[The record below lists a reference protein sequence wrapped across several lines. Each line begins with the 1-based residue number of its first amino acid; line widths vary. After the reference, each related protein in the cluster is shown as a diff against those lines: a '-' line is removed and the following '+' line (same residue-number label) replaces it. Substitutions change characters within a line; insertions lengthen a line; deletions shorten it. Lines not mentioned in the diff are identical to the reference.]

1 MSIEMDTVRLLG
13 AAQLLVFSASMLS
26 ERLLISV
33 TKSGNISGILVSIS
47 KKTAR
52 MRISNLVA
60 LVNSAAI
67 VVLAVL
73 FYVVFKDQYKI
84 IALMALSFFLV
95 EAISLAIS
103 KIGAYA
109 LVPLSREF
117 IEAGTPE
124 VSNYQTLGRFL
135 YNGIDRQGYDIH
147 MLFFCLGGILWYYL
161 LFITRYIPPALSLW
175 GLISV
180 CLLTIPYLLVLY
192 NRNFAKVMVLG
203 ILYLPFEVFL
213 GIWLIVKGFN

>member
-1 MSIEMDTVRLLG
+1 
-13 AAQLLVFSASMLS
+13 
-26 ERLLISV
+26 
-33 TKSGNISGILVSIS
+33 
-47 KKTAR
+47 